1 MSPFKKEFKKISIL
15 LGIGFILFSLLIIR
29 ASNEFGIWAT
39 LAEPET
45 FGYLV
50 YITLYPVGVVYG
62 WDTMKSTYRDIR
74 SGDRSSHFSNI
85 GTGTISW
92 TILSLSIATMVAI
105 VAIAPV
111 FGMIKAIM
119 KLTKLKMTEREL
131 GKEL

>member
-29 ASNEFGIWAT
+29 ASNEFGLWAT

-62 WDTMKSTYRDIR
+62 WDTIKSMYCDIR
-74 SGDRSSHFSNI
+74 SGDRSSHFANI
-85 GTGTISW
+85 GTGTISR

-105 VAIAPV
+105 VIAPV